1 MIEPCRVDISRPV
14 TSLILSG
21 GCWVEMADL
30 ARGNLLV
37 RLLGGLVL
45 KVLPELCGTKS
56 WSHGRLYLSP
66 QTRPNKLDTCQQNNL
81 NFIIHVTACN
91 PFVFLLCG
99 KYNQIS
105 GSTVTLN
112 YSVYPCQPIFHLLGK
127 SHCLIPLSG
136 PHLPP
141 PPPSFSHITKW
152 SSFALPWSYSTG
164 QWIFNVRKADLS
176 SGLLKYSKNEK
187 KTPSIFQP
195 VSLMV
200 CQRDPQYEHWVLIQT
215 PACTDAGTQCAS
227 LWTAAP
233 CLHRQRRASG
243 P

>member
-141 PPPSFSHITKW
+141 PLLLSLTLQNDPLLHYPGHIQPDNEYLTWERLTSPVGFS
-152 SSFALPWSYSTG
+152 STAKMR
-164 QWIFNVRKADLS
+164 RKHH
-176 SGLLKYSKNEK
+176 
-187 KTPSIFQP
+187 
-195 VSLMV
+195 
-200 CQRDPQYEHWVLIQT
+200 QYFSQSH
-215 PACTDAGTQCAS
+215 
-227 LWTAAP
+227 
-233 CLHRQRRASG
+233 
-243 P
+243 